1 MSCMDKKKVLVIEDH
16 RDTLAIYLIV
26 LERSGFDVKLAWS
39 GEKGLDEF
47 VAWSPDVVVLDM
59 MLPEMTGLE
68 VLQRIRETGSDVPVV
83 AATASIKPIVRDLCR
98 ELNVSTFLA
107 KPFDFDQLIT
117 SVRSVLNMPE
127 REVSAVAE

>member
-1 MSCMDKKKVLVIEDH
+1 MDKKKVLVIEDH

-39 GEKGLDEF
+39 GEKGLEEF
-47 VAWSPDVVVLDM
+47 KAWSPDVIVLDM

-68 VLQRIRETGSDVPVV
+68 VLQRIRETGSNVPVV
-83 AATASIKPIVRDLCR
+83 AATANIKPIVRDLCQ
-98 ELNVSTFLA
+98 ELNVKSFLA

-117 SVRSVLNMPE
+117 SVRSVLNVPE
-127 REVSAVAE
+127 REVSSVAE